1 LLAIVTLA
9 VDNVLML
16 VLQQTSAVLAAA
28 MVCCKDPLVDRVSL
42 CTCACTTAVVLSKE
56 GQERFLLLM
65 CAGGSEDG
73 GEGEM
78 GTCVRGTHHGCQVSG
93 Q

>member
-1 LLAIVTLA
+1 
-9 VDNVLML
+9 ML